1 MESNRGESN
10 TLYGTNK
17 ADLEATIQAVA
28 DAITAL
34 ESSKPS
40 MVETKAVQ
48 KALAYVDTYAPAK
61 GKKVH
66 AFLQARREDPADK
79 FEGRT
84 GREKT
89 YDFKGGDIIE
99 TLKNLKLSFE
109 DDLVE
114 LNKAETA
121 SANAHKLA
129 DAAKEDEINAATT
142 AKESKTKIKG
152 QKGEDL
158 SSAQS
163 DLDSATET
171 KTTASTELEETKT
184 KCRTR
189 ADEFDQRQ
197 TTRKGEMAA
206 MAQAVEVL
214 EKITGVRTPESKG
227 ITPSLLQIARKVED
241 PKAAIVNPLRKAGN
255 TKRTEALAK
264 LADKIAALKQTPGS
278 GVFDQIKNMIQ
289 KMIFHLMSEQKDE
302 DDHKNWCD
310 KEIDQTTKM
319 KEDKEDRKEEL
330 ETSMAQL
337 SAEIEEL
344 STSIKDNSVFVA
356 DMESQIEEATTQRQE
371 EKAEN

>member
-1 MESNRGESN
+1 MLGIFALIAAASATQVAVQADHPAVKIIALLQKLQAQVKEEGEAETNSYGKFTYWCQEVIKENEGIVKKSSAEIAVAESSIKALTEDIAALEAEITELEAEITKDTAAKANGETLRGEAN

-40 MVETKAVQ
+40 MAQTKMVQ

-66 AFLQARREDPADK
+66 AFLQARRQDPADE
-79 FEGRT
+79 FENRK
-84 GREKT
+84 GRERT

-121 SANAHKLA
+121 SANAHSLA

-163 DLDSATET
+163 DLETATET
-171 KTTASTELEETKT
+171 KTTAATELHETKT

-189 ADEFDQRQ
+189 AHE
-197 TTRKGEMAA
+197 
-206 MAQAVEVL
+206 
-214 EKITGVRTPESKG
+214 
-227 ITPSLLQIARKVED
+227 
-241 PKAAIVNPLRKAGN
+241 
-255 TKRTEALAK
+255 
-264 LADKIAALKQTPGS
+264 
-278 GVFDQIKNMIQ
+278 
-289 KMIFHLMSEQKDE
+289 
-302 DDHKNWCD
+302 
-310 KEIDQTTKM
+310 
-319 KEDKEDRKEEL
+319 
-330 ETSMAQL
+330 
-337 SAEIEEL
+337 
-344 STSIKDNSVFVA
+344 
-356 DMESQIEEATTQRQE
+356 
-371 EKAEN
+371 